1 MLNVLSTYN
10 YLILKNRCVK
20 NFTSLIWWIKIKKN
34 DKNYLVVKQIW
45 FYFVFYI
52 YHIFSM
58 SYSLSFSKAILVV
71 IFISDKTRQNQF
83 EFLST
88 GSLSEILNIPKPTL
102 VKILQSLTAEGII
115 ETKEGKFGGI
125 RLIKDP
131 SNISVLEILN
141 AVEKG
146 KSLFNTTFDIKAKG
160 HRPDKAQMSLLNLF
174 GVAEN
179 KMKEELG
186 KKTIAQ
192 ILDEMS

>member
-1 MLNVLSTYN
+1 
-10 YLILKNRCVK
+10 
-20 NFTSLIWWIKIKKN
+20 
-34 DKNYLVVKQIW
+34 
-45 FYFVFYI
+45 
-52 YHIFSM
+52 M

-88 GSLSEILNIPKPTL
+88 ASLSEILNIPKPTL

-131 SNISVLEILN
+131 KNISVLEILN

-146 KSLFNTTFDIKAKG
+146 KSLFNTTFNIKAKG
-160 HRPDKAQMSLLNLF
+160 QRPDKAQLALISLF
-174 GVAEN
+174 SVAEN

-192 ILDEMS
+192 ILNEMN